1 MSLDL
6 LENLRSTGMNNKVCG
21 QVEKT
26 SIQIRC
32 KGDFPLLRLTD
43 VRND

>member
-1 MSLDL
+1 
-6 LENLRSTGMNNKVCG
+6 MNNKVCG